1 MSSLCSGLGMA
12 RAMRS
17 TLESSSQIP
26 AIARWEDLRMSSAL
40 HALPGRAELCG
51 ARPRSALFRGRQAG
65 ADIEAPKKSIALRCP
80 ILDPIAVLISV
91 LAGQQDASPAVMAEV
106 PRFEILAR

>member
-1 MSSLCSGLGMA
+1 MRCRGAPNSAAPIRDRHFSGSS
-12 RAMRS
+12 
-17 TLESSSQIP
+17 
-26 AIARWEDLRMSSAL
+26 
-40 HALPGRAELCG
+40 GR
-51 ARPRSALFRGRQAG
+51 

-80 ILDPIAVLISV
+80 IPDPIAVLISV

>member
-1 MSSLCSGLGMA
+1 
-12 RAMRS
+12 
-17 TLESSSQIP
+17 
-26 AIARWEDLRMSSAL
+26 MSSAL

-51 ARPRSALFRGRQAG
+51 AHPRSALFRVSAIGTFQGRQAG

-80 ILDPIAVLISV
+80 IPDPIAVLISV

>member
-65 ADIEAPKKSIALRCP
+65 ADIEATKKSIALRCP
-80 ILDPIAVLISV
+80 IPDPIAVLISV
-91 LAGQQDASPAVMAEV
+91 LAGQQDASPAGMAEV
-106 PRFEILAR
+106 PRFVILAR